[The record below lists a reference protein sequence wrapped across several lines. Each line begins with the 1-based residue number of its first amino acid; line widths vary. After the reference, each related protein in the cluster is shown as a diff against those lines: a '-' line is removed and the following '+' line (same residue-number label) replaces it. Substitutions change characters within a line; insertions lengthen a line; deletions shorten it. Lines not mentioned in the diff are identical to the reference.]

1 MGPTNKRNA
10 PPAPHPAESPAK
22 KQSKWSAEE
31 DASITKL
38 RGGNMKWEDIS
49 KRLPGRSAISCRLRY
64 QNYIERRSEWDE
76 EKKNK
81 LARLYDRFK
90 KEMWDKVAKEM
101 AIPYRACEAM
111 HWQLG
116 GHEMAQ
122 RANVPVFQLTPTS
135 ASAGAGADAAGAERP
150 SPASTTV
157 SSPAGY
163 ETQMQNHTPRQPPVA
178 SRPRRSSSVSGT
190 PRRRADSGRAVMPPV
205 GLPPIQDREYVAG
218 VSASKAEPTTV
229 NDRPTCETYEALGP
243 RERLDELHDWTTE
256 WNDSVN
262 LD

>member
-1 MGPTNKRNA
+1 
-10 PPAPHPAESPAK
+10 K

-116 GHEMAQ
+116 EHEMAQ

-135 ASAGAGADAAGAERP
+135 ASAGADAASTERP

-163 ETQMQNHTPRQPPVA
+163 ETQIQNHTPRQPPVA

-205 GLPPIQDREYVAG
+205 GLPPIGEMSDHGGSRH
-218 VSASKAEPTTV
+218 ASLFGRSRLGSTSPES
-229 NDRPTCETYEALGP
+229 RPRRPSP
-243 RERLDELHDWTTE
+243 RP
-256 WNDSVN
+256 
-262 LD
+262 